1 MAGLPTGYLLR
12 GVFERKVVVVGAGLF
27 LVIVGA
33 MLTFAVK
40 DDLDHINLPV
50 AGLILMLAGAA
61 VIAHARATA
70 AKERV
75 VTVREESGGPDAS
88 SHVVEETVRE
98 RRTD

>member
-1 MAGLPTGYLLR
+1 M
-12 GVFERKVVVVGAGLF
+12 GAGLF

-75 VTVREESGGPDAS
+75 VTVREASGGSDAS